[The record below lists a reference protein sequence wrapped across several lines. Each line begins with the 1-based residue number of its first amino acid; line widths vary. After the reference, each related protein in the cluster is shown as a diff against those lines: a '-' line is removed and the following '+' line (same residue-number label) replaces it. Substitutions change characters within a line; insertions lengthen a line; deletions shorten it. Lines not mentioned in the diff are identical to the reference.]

1 MVVNAILA
9 CSSNNMLIPAY
20 FNVKFCNEHPFNIY
34 KVIQF
39 FILLSDLQALISN
52 VILEGK
58 RSLNPPS
65 TPSRLNFILL
75 PLSFVHYHLS
85 TTTPALTFSL
95 PTSHVDSAVRP
106 SPLLRRCGLKIQ
118 RPSELRTNFAPPL
131 STGIRAAHS
140 LSTEVLEPLDR
151 GIGE

>member
-1 MVVNAILA
+1 VQKGSVANIIA
-9 CSSNNMLIPAY
+9 NGN
-20 FNVKFCNEHPFNIY
+20 NVKFCIEHPFNIY

-52 VILEGK
+52 IILEGK

-85 TTTPALTFSL
+85 TSTPALTFSL
-95 PTSHVDSAVRP
+95 PTSHVDSAVSP
-106 SPLLRRCGLKIQ
+106 SPLLRDVGSKFNTPASSERTSPLPFRQGYEPLIFFRQ
-118 RPSELRTNFAPPL
+118 RFWS
-131 STGIRAAHS
+131 H
-140 LSTEVLEPLDR
+140 STEE
-151 GIGE
+151 